1 MDTFGVGPCQMLPS
15 TQTKQNLGHF
25 RRGEW
30 TGRISRANN
39 GIYKTQGMQ
48 TVDTAT
54 SQTSIVEKESRY
66 KYGSWWKALRLIT
79 L

>member
-1 MDTFGVGPCQMLPS
+1 MDTFGVGPCQMFPS

-39 GIYKTQGMQ
+39 GIYKVQDM
-48 TVDTAT
+48 
-54 SQTSIVEKESRY
+54 
-66 KYGSWWKALRLIT
+66 
-79 L
+79 

>member
-1 MDTFGVGPCQMLPS
+1 MGALFCG
-15 TQTKQNLGHF
+15 
-25 RRGEW
+25 RRESGAAILA
-30 TGRISRANN
+30 GGNN